1 MEKHIKLSDDAEII
15 LKKIQKENN
24 ISSINKTIEFIL
36 FDYENNKNI
45 SQAVSEKITEDL
57 YKILTR
63 IRISTNASDINTQV
77 ILEVLNSI
85 AYQFNVKPMTT
96 EFAET
101 TTMSVSKKYVKEK
114 IATFKQ
120 RKDWRKHE

>member
-45 SQAVSEKITEDL
+45 SQVVSEKVTEDL